1 MEVGVV
7 NGKWTVNDKN
17 YHDMT
22 KKDKKLLSKVMAF
35 KKEAYESHHKSKQN
49 GKVQI

>member
-1 MEVGVV
+1 MVAVI

-22 KKDKKLLSKVMAF
+22 KKDKKLLSKAMAF
-35 KKEAYESHHKSKQN
+35 KKEAYEANRKSKQN
-49 GKVQI
+49 GYI